1 VKVIEEIPFQR
12 VVAFIRGSNLQF
24 IAIIGS
30 YPVGNLSRV
39 RFYQSI
45 FASYIYCVWERGVS
59 LGRIFRDD
67 NTNNNKVIIRLSEN
81 SSGPGSRR
89 LLAIHLK

>member
-1 VKVIEEIPFQR
+1 MKVIEEIPFQR

-45 FASYIYCVWERGVS
+45 FASFIPVYILCMGTC
-59 LGRIFRDD
+59 GFAG
-67 NTNNNKVIIRLSEN
+67 TNF
-81 SSGPGSRR
+81 
-89 LLAIHLK
+89 